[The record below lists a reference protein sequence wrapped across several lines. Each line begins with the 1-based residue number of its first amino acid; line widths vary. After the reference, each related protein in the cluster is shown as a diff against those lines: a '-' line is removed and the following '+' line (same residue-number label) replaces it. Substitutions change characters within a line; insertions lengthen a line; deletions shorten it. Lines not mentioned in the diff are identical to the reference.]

1 LNRRRPPPSTCR
13 CHLSTAAADPVATT
27 LARLNAQ
34 LLVRGWLSANNIV
47 FRDAARGGAV
57 VDTGYVSHAPQTL
70 ALIEQALGGLP
81 LAEVVNTHLHSDHC
95 GANAALARRWPELR
109 ITVPA
114 ASRSKLLPWDEHLLS
129 YRETGQR
136 CEPFTPRAFVDDGD
150 TVMLGGRTWQVH
162 AAPGH
167 DPDAVLLFEPETA
180 TLISGDALWENRL
193 AIIFPELSGD
203 PGFDA
208 AHDALDRIEQ
218 LSPRLVLPGHGQAF
232 TEVASALAASRQRL
246 RAFAA
251 TPSKHRVHA
260 ARALIAYHMLEHRRR
275 PRQALVDWVAVT
287 PIFVKTLQCEGDP
300 PRAQAL
306 AGEIVDRLV
315 ADGVLALQA
324 PGDETWVVLNA
335 GE

>member
-1 LNRRRPPPSTCR
+1 MSSPSV
-13 CHLSTAAADPVATT
+13 SAT
-27 LARLNAQ
+27 LDSLNAQ

-47 FRDAARGGAV
+47 FRDPDGLGSV

-70 ALIEQALGGLP
+70 ALIEQALGSAR

-95 GANAALARRWPELR
+95 GANAALARRWPGLR

-114 ASRSKLLPWDEHLLS
+114 ASRGKLQPWDDAQLS

-136 CEPFTPRAFVDDGD
+136 CEPFEPQAFIDDGD
-150 TVMLGGRTWQVH
+150 TVQLGGRLWQVH

-167 DPDAVLLFEPETA
+167 DADAVLLFEPDSA

-218 LSPRLVLPGHGQAF
+218 LQPRLVLPGHGQAF
-232 TEVASALAASRQRL
+232 TDVAGALAASRQRL

-251 TPSKHRVHA
+251 APGKHRVHA
-260 ARALIAYHMLEHRRR
+260 ARALIVYHMLEHRWR

-287 PIFVKTLQCEGDP
+287 PIFIKSLQCAGDP
-300 PRAQAL
+300 QRAQAQ
-306 AGEIVDRLV
+306 AAATIDRLV
-315 ADGVLALQA
+315 ADGVLGLQTVDGE
-324 PGDETWVVLNA
+324 PRVVLTA
-335 GE
+335 GD